1 MDYLDIQK
9 NSICD
14 IGVEVMSL
22 KEVKNSQRFIQQK
35 ARGLGLSNGAF

>member
-1 MDYLDIQK
+1 MDYVDTQK

-22 KEVKNSQRFIQQK
+22 KEVKNSLRFIQQK
-35 ARGLGLSNGAF
+35 ARGLGLSNVTF